1 MTENKRRVLQRDRS
15 PHLFRPITIRGVTS
29 RNRIAMSP
37 MCQYSAT
44 DGVPEE
50 WHYVHLASRAV
61 GGAGIVFTEATHV
74 APEGR
79 ITPNCLGLWNDDQRD
94 AFRRIAKFV
103 AEQGAVPAI
112 QLGHAGRKAST
123 QRPWDGA
130 GPIAPDEPGG
140 WQVVGPSAL
149 PFADW
154 QVPQELDES
163 GIARVLQQFA
173 DATRRSREAGFR
185 MLELHAAHGYLAH
198 AFLSPLSNV
207 RNDGYG
213 GDLKGRAR
221 FLIETV
227 DAIRSEWPDDLPF
240 SVRLSCT
247 DWVEGGLTV
256 EDTVEVA
263 KWLAAHGVDIIDCSS
278 GGNDPRQKI
287 PVHPGYQVPFAERV
301 RRDAGIATA
310 AVGLLHSPEACEE
323 VVANGRADLVVMGR
337 TLLGDPYWPMHAAAK
352 LRADSFKWP
361 PQYERGN
368 IF

>member
-1 MTENKRRVLQRDRS
+1 MTENKRRVLQRDRN

-79 ITPNCLGLWNDDQRD
+79 ITPNCLGLWNDEQRD
-94 AFRRIAKFV
+94 AFRRIVKFV
-103 AEQGAVPAI
+103 AEQGALPAI

-130 GPIAPDEPGG
+130 GPIAPDKPGG

-163 GIARVLQQFA
+163 GISRVLQQFA
-173 DATRRSREAGFR
+173 DATRRAREAGFR

-227 DAIRSEWPDDLPF
+227 DAIRSEWPEDLPF

-247 DWVEGGLTV
+247 DWVEGGLTI

-301 RRDAGIATA
+301 RREAGIATA

-323 VVANGRADLVVMGR
+323 VVANGRADFVVMGR

-352 LRADSFKWP
+352 LRAESFNWP

>member
-1 MTENKRRVLQRDRS
+1 MTENKRRVLQRDRN
-15 PHLFRPITIRGVTS
+15 PHLFRPIALRSVTA

-140 WQVVGPSAL
+140 WRVLGPSAL
-149 PFADW
+149 PYADW
-154 QVPQELDES
+154 QIPQELDGN

-173 DATRRSREAGFR
+173 EATRRAREAGFR

-213 GDLKGRAR
+213 GNLAGRAR
-221 FLIETV
+221 FLVETV
-227 DAIRSEWPDDLPF
+227 DAIRSEWPDDLPL

-247 DWVEGGLTV
+247 DWVEGGLTI

-263 KWLAAHGVDIIDCSS
+263 KRLGGHGVDIVDCSS

-301 RRDAGIATA
+301 RREAGIATA

-337 TLLGDPYWPMHAAAK
+337 TLLADPYWPMHAAAK
-352 LRADSFKWP
+352 LRAESFTWP